1 MTAMKFRALLKKL
14 TWPARVAFVV
24 VFVLTGIVQ
33 IITAVA
39 ALVTEVAAWLVA
51 AGEAAQRAVVEAG
64 ELPQTPMPTGY
75 RTRGMAAWS
84 TP

>member
-1 MTAMKFRALLKKL
+1 MKFRALLTKL

-24 VFVLTGIVQ
+24 VFILTAVVQ

-39 ALVTEVAAWLVA
+39 ALVAEVAAWLVA

-64 ELPQTPMPTGY
+64 ELPPTPMPRGY
-75 RTRGMAAWS
+75 RTRDMAAAWS